1 MSGSGGN
8 IPHTQNSLT
17 FSFSVTSGTTFSLN
31 SGQIS
36 SALSVS
42 NASFNVTNITNT
54 SFDVVLTS
62 ISTGAG
68 SINLPGG
75 TLTDVNG
82 TANGGTSTISWNKE
96 AEPTV
101 SLTIYVAA
109 VEGEPSS
116 YSFSIG
122 GTTVSHIPNNFGS
135 NVSVTLVSGK
145 SLDDIVNN
153 TLQYNCPG
161 GAGDYLEP
169 HMLSVRAGPDTTR
182 SNWVSITSMNASPG
196 PSPPYS
202 PSPGTTGTG
211 TYNFN
216 SARKSAVESH
226 VASNPSH
233 TNIIFE
239 AASTDH
245 D

>member
-1 MSGSGGN
+1 MEV
-8 IPHTQNSLT
+8 LY
-17 FSFSVTSGTTFSLN
+17 
-31 SGQIS
+31 
-36 SALSVS
+36 
-42 NASFNVTNITNT
+42 TNT
-54 SFDVVLTS
+54 NGTAKVLTS
-62 ISTGAG
+62 TCR
-68 SINLPGG
+68 
-75 TLTDVNG
+75 
-82 TANGGTSTISWNKE
+82 NKE

-109 VEGEPSS
+109 VETEPSS
-116 YSFSIG
+116 YSFNIG
-122 GTTVSHIPNNFGS
+122 GTTVSHNPNNA
-135 NVSVTLVSGK
+135 VTLVSGK

-169 HMLSVRAGPDTTR
+169 NILSVRAGPDTTR
-182 SNWVSITSMNASPG
+182 SNWVSISTMMASPG
-196 PSPPYS
+196 PSPQYS

-216 SARKSAVESH
+216 SSRKSAVESH

-239 AASTDH
+239 ASSIDH